1 MLSDEDLG
9 SLYDLLIDDAPQIR
23 HAVGDLVY
31 DHLICPASEGS
42 AFLPDLLKSV
52 IMYAWSLWNTIVL
65 ALSFVDK

>member
-31 DHLICPASEGS
+31 DHLICPASEG
-42 AFLPDLLKSV
+42 
-52 IMYAWSLWNTIVL
+52 
-65 ALSFVDK
+65 

>member
-31 DHLICPASEGS
+31 DHLICPASEGWHS
-42 AFLPDLLKSV
+42 SLICSGLSSCMPGACGIQLCWLSV
-52 IMYAWSLWNTIVL
+52 L
-65 ALSFVDK
+65 